1 MVLERLATLEKTE
14 TCDSP
19 DKLLDAVQGAPI
31 TKRQLYSV
39 DDFSDDMITTNTM
52 LFTCILMQAI
62 HRINER
68 QIRNWY
74 GPQMKT
80 FSIRTKIRM
89 NSPWSS
95 PSRLSPTCLMY
106 LCRNLWINRID
117 PDLKPAVHRKEHS
130 F

>member
-19 DKLLDAVQGAPI
+19 DKLPDAVQGAPI

-52 LFTCILMQAI
+52 LFVCILQAI

-68 QIRNWY
+68 QIWNWY

-95 PSRLSPTCLMY
+95 PSRPIPYMLNVLVEIFGLIGS
-106 LCRNLWINRID
+106 D